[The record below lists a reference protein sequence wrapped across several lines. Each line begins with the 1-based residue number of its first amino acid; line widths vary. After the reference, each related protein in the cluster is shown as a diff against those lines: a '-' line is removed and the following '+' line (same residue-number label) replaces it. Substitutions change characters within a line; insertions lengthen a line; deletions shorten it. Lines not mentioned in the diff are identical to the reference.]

1 MAKTR
6 SSGHRNDEVTLD
18 LPNYF
23 PAIMTAVANQWSRES
38 AALYL
43 KEFNVTLVEWRLMAL
58 MAVEDWITASRV
70 DAVIGMDKASVSRG
84 VRLLEH
90 RGLVE
95 TRPSALD
102 PRRREMNLTPAGR
115 ALQSR
120 IAKVASA
127 REARMLDCLDARER
141 ATLIALLARV
151 RENMA
156 RG

>member
-1 MAKTR
+1 MAKTT
-6 SSGHRNDEVTLD
+6 SSHPPVDERKLD

-90 RGLVE
+90 RGFVE
-95 TRPSALD
+95 TRPNTLD

-115 ALQSR
+115 ELQSR
-120 IAKVASA
+120 IATLAAA
-127 REARMLDCLDARER
+127 REARMLDCLDAHER
-141 ATLIALLARV
+141 KTLIALLTRV

-156 RG
+156 NG

>member
-1 MAKTR
+1 MAKKKSIRPQT
-6 SSGHRNDEVTLD
+6 DEVTLD

-23 PAIMTAVANQWSRES
+23 PAILTAVANQWSRES

-43 KEFNVTLVEWRLMAL
+43 KEFNVTLAEWRLMAL

-90 RGLVE
+90 RGFVE
-95 TRPSALD
+95 TRPNALD

-115 ALQSR
+115 ELQSR
-120 IAKVASA
+120 IATVASG
-127 REARMLDCLDARER
+127 REAQMLDCLDANER
-141 ATLIALLARV
+141 KTLIALLARV
-151 RENMA
+151 RENMTN
-156 RG
+156 G